1 MKIDI
6 RQSVIIVKVEAFGKK
21 GSRILDLI
29 FDTGATY
36 TMIPWKVAES
46 LGYDPALSRKR
57 TSIVTASTTE
67 TVPLITIKALSTLG
81 HKVDEVEVAC
91 HDLPPKSRVDGLLG
105 LSFLKNFDIN
115 LYFKRGF
122 LEIKEVDGGN

>member
-6 RQSVIIVKVEAFGKK
+6 REPVVIIKVECLGDK

-29 FDTGATY
+29 FDTGSTY

-46 LGYDPALSRKR
+46 LGYAPALCRKR
-57 TSIVTASTTE
+57 VPIITASSTE
-67 TVPLITIKALSTLG
+67 TVPLITVKSMVALG
-81 HKVDEVEVAC
+81 HKVDYVNVAC

-105 LSFLKNFDIN
+105 LSFLKHFDIN
-115 LYFKRGF
+115 LYLKKGV
-122 LEIKEVDGGN
+122 LEIKEE

>member
-6 RQSVIIVKVEAFGKK
+6 KEPVVILKVEVFGKK
-21 GSRILDLI
+21 GSKILDLI
-29 FDTGATY
+29 FDTGSTY

-46 LGYDPALSRKR
+46 LGYDPALSRRR

-67 TVPLITIKALSTLG
+67 MVPLINVKAMSALG
-81 HKVDEVEVAC
+81 HKVEEVDVVC

-105 LSFLKNFDIN
+105 LTFLKSFDIN
-115 LYFKRGF
+115 LYFKKGF
-122 LEIKEVDGGN
+122 LGIKED